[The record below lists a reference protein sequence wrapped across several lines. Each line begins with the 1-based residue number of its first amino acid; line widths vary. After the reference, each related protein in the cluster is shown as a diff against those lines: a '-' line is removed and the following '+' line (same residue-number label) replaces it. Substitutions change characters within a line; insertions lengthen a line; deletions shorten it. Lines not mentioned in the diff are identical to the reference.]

1 MADDVEPGPV
11 QAHVDLSTLPERL
24 LGGTPKYTRQQVAE
38 LTGVS
43 EEEATK
49 IWRSLGF
56 AAPDDDDAV
65 FTDGDV
71 EALRMLDGLR
81 ATGLSDERTQ
91 LSLARLLSRSMA
103 RLAESQV
110 DRLAALGVV
119 APGDRPG
126 EPVGPAEAEPVLA
139 VIEKLQSYVWRRH
152 LAAASDRLRSGAPH
166 GETTVQAVGFADV
179 VGFTSISRGLDADQL
194 AEFVE
199 AFESATSAV
208 VAEHGARVVKMIGD
222 EIMFVADTPESAAAI
237 GLDLADR
244 ISELDGRPDLR
255 IGLAYGP
262 VLRRMGDA
270 FGSVV
275 NIAAR
280 LTSLARPGTVL
291 VDSELAGALTDDA
304 AYRLTRL
311 RRVSVRGF
319 AHLQPWL
326 LRRPGE
332 RHRVVRRRSRPQE
345 PEPAS

>member
-1 MADDVEPGPV
+1 MPDRAGPSPV
-11 QAHVDLSTLPERL
+11 QAHIDLATLPERL
-24 LGGTPKYTRQQVAE
+24 LGGAPKYTQQQVAE

-43 EEEATK
+43 VDEATRL
-49 IWRSLGF
+49 WRSLGF
-56 AAPDDDDAV
+56 ASPEADDVV

-71 EALRMLDGLR
+71 EALRMLAGLQ
-81 ATGLSDERTQ
+81 ATGVSDERTQ
-91 LSLARLLSRSMA
+91 LSLARLLSRAMA

-119 APGDRPG
+119 GADGA
-126 EPVGPAEAEPVLA
+126 PAEPIGADAAEPVLA

-166 GETTVQAVGFADV
+166 GETSVQAVGFADV

-199 AFESATSAV
+199 AFESTTSAV

-244 ISELDGRPDLR
+244 ISGLDGRPDLR

-280 LTSLARPGTVL
+280 LTNLARPGTVL
-291 VDSELAGALTDDA
+291 VDSALADALA
-304 AYRLTRL
+304 ADPGYRLSRL

-326 LRRPGE
+326 LRRPSE
-332 RHRVVRRRSRPQE
+332 RRRVIRRRNQDAA
-345 PEPAS
+345 PEPTS